1 MRRPFGDDDL
11 RTARNVDGGTAVR
24 FGTNHLRMLGL
35 VVIAANLTCCSGA
48 RFTPGDQQDVSQE
61 CGPMRQRL
69 TTDQTLTPAQAAEI
83 TKNMEKAGCAR
94 RLPGP

>member
-1 MRRPFGDDDL
+1 
-11 RTARNVDGGTAVR
+11 
-24 FGTNHLRMLGL
+24 MLGL
-35 VVIAANLTCCSGA
+35 VIAANLTCCSSP
-48 RFTPGDQQDVSQE
+48 RFTPGDQQEMSQE
-61 CGPMRQRL
+61 CGPKRKRL